1 MSLRL
6 LLASV
11 LLIASLVPCLPAR
24 AAAVCTATADAL
36 LPFGNVNSGA
46 AGPTSGTLNITV
58 TCTTAALSLLATTG
72 VRVCVG
78 IGSGTGGSTTTPWRT
93 MVNGSGD
100 TLNFQLYN
108 TSNYSQVTGLTPR
121 GVPPA
126 QELTMAYN
134 VPLLTGGSG
143 AQSVQLFAQ
152 IPANQVLA
160 SGNYSS
166 TFSGANVVL
175 TWAWNEVLL
184 GNASVPANCNGGAT
198 GTNSSSAA
206 FAFNTTATVLPQC
219 GSYLTTDLNFGT
231 VTGGI
236 PGNIDQTAT
245 LTLTCL
251 NRTAYQVGLSNG
263 QNNPALTTTRRM
275 RTTIGGNSYYLTYEL
290 YRDAARSQRWGNTL
304 ALDTASGTGTGSAQ
318 TLNIFGRVPPV
329 AGQPPAGTYNDLV
342 QVTITY

>member
-6 LLASV
+6 LLLG
-11 LLIASLVPCLPAR
+11 LLLLACLLPSTPAR

-126 QELTMAYN
+126 QELTMTYN

-160 SGNYSS
+160 SGSYIS

-184 GNASVPANCNGGAT
+184 GNATVPATCNGGAT
-198 GTNSSSAA
+198 GTNTASSA
-206 FAFNTTATVLPQC
+206 FSFNATATVLPQC
-219 GSYLTTDLNFGT
+219 GSYLTTTMNFGN

-236 PGNIDQTAT
+236 PANIDQTAT

-251 NRTAYQVGLSNG
+251 KRTAFQVSLDNG
-263 QNNPALTTTRRM
+263 QNNPALSSTRRM
-275 RTTIGGNSYYLTYEL
+275 RTTIGSNNYYLAYEL

-304 ALDTASGTGTGSAQ
+304 NVDTFSGVGTGTAQ
-318 TLNIFGRVPPV
+318 PLTIYGRVPPV
-329 AGQPPAGTYNDLV
+329 SGQPPAGTYNDLV